1 MSRSRRPRAPQW
13 KIFDALGVYMGSLHS
28 PTDAAF
34 VIGNYA
40 IGSQVRFGRSP
51 KDAVWTEGVDGDA
64 ADSYDVAVAL
74 MFCRL
79 EDIRLRRRKSEAE
92 GTARMRESFEARAI
106 AARSRPAS

>member
-1 MSRSRRPRAPQW
+1 MSRQKRPRAPQW
-13 KIFDALGVYMGSLHS
+13 KIFDAGGLYMGSLHS

-40 IGSQVRFGRSP
+40 LGSQVRFGRSP

-64 ADSYDVAVAL
+64 AESYDTAVAL

-79 EDIRLRRRKSEAE
+79 EDIRLRRRKTHAE
-92 GTARMRESFEARAI
+92 SV
-106 AARSRPAS
+106 AATKKWFRDHSRPSS